1 MTTLPTSL
9 STVAPGHYLQF
20 ASDNTSGI
28 CPEAMQAFMAANT
41 GFAASYGNDDAT
53 RLACDRIREVF
64 EADAEVFFVFNGTAA
79 KAASTVGTPD
89 MSVQPWCATSRQ

>member
-1 MTTLPTSL
+1 MTTATPLH
-9 STVAPGHYLQF
+9 PGYYLQF

-28 CPEAMQAFMAANT
+28 CPEAMQAFAAANT

-53 RLACDRIREVF
+53 RLACDRLREVF

-79 KAASTVGTPD
+79 NSIALASLCQSYQAVICSDT
-89 MSVQPWCATSRQ
+89 

>member
-1 MTTLPTSL
+1 MTTATTPLPT
-9 STVAPGHYLQF
+9 GHYLQF

-28 CPEAMQAFMAANT
+28 CPEAMQAFVTANT

-79 KAASTVGTPD
+79 NSIALASLCQ
-89 MSVQPWCATSRQ
+89 SYRWRQW